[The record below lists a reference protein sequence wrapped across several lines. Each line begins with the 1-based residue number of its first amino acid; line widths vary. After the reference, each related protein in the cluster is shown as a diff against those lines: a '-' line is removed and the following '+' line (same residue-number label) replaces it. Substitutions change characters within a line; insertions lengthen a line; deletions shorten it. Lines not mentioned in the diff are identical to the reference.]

1 MKKIINPENKIES
14 LRKSYENDS
23 SYAHAL
29 KDLIEKNDSYG
40 KIFAMSLLCL
50 ILNIAHKKW
59 TTKDDIKQDF
69 KNAVNLIIGSSDLDE
84 KEKAGF
90 ARHVYFTVLQVASLY
105 PLVDGISV
113 DFKDIEESNSNMN
126 LAIKSSKLKAY
137 YTAQEYV
144 DQCYFQYDETQE

>member
-1 MKKIINPENKIES
+1 MKKIINPENEIES

-59 TTKDDIKQDF
+59 TTKDDIKKDF

-84 KEKAGF
+84 KEKANLSIMKNIFGVSTMF
-90 ARHVYFTVLQVASLY
+90 RRKSDVCLGHKSLMFFMLQHLFFLKTETNRSNAILFV
-105 PLVDGISV
+105 GSV
-113 DFKDIEESNSNMN
+113 RC
-126 LAIKSSKLKAY
+126 
-137 YTAQEYV
+137 V
-144 DQCYFQYDETQE
+144 